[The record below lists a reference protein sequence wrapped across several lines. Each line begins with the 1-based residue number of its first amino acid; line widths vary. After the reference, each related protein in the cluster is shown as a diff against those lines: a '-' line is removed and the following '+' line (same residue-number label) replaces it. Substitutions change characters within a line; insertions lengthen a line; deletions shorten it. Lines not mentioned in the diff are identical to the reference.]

1 VPIRFRR
8 SFKIAP
14 GIRASIGKRSG
25 SMSVGIPGARYTAST
40 SGRRTKSV
48 GIPGTGIGYVKTSS
62 GAKDDST
69 NAPSTPL
76 LRRWFWIVF
85 VVAALLAVG
94 YFGWFPGL
102 ALTGLALVLIVLVE
116 RRRFASPSADEST
129 PIPTDP
135 GERL

>member
-25 SMSVGIPGARYTAST
+25 SMSVGVPGARYTAST

-62 GAKDDST
+62 GAKEDTSD
-69 NAPSTPL
+69 AASTPM
-76 LRRWFWIVF
+76 LRGRFWIV
-85 VVAALLAVG
+85 VIIAALIAVG
-94 YFGWFPGL
+94 YLGWFVGL
-102 ALTGLALVLIVLVE
+102 ALVGLALVLIVVFE
-116 RRRFASPSADEST
+116 RRRLATPPADS
-129 PIPTDP
+129 DG
-135 GERL
+135 GEEAPNR